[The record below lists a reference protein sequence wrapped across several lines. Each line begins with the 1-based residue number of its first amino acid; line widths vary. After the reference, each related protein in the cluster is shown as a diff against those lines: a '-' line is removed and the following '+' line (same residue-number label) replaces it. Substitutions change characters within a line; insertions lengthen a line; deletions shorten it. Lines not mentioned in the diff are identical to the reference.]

1 MIRWLASEKRLTGQ
15 RPERDARTRN
25 QSGKTRDSRLK
36 TQGLVNFFD
45 MLYSSSPLSKCF
57 AIVMTLFLPVVIRK
71 STKGHLLW
79 YWRSYF
85 SPACICICMRKSI
98 KWHLVLNW
106 RCDYSPIC
114 LLLVFICAHLYHF
127 VSLNPIKVDLFGHA
141 GLFLSLISK
150 HLLCSNFFHRS
161 SNPSK
166 KHNWGSS
173 SSFSIK
179 RWSF

>member
-1 MIRWLASEKRLTGQ
+1 MVGEWKETDWAETR
-15 RPERDARTRN
+15 ERDARTRN
-25 QSGKTRDSRLK
+25 QSGKTRDSLRN

-45 MLYSSSPLSKCF
+45 ISLCSSSPLSKCF

-106 RCDYSPIC
+106 MCDYSPIC

-179 RWSF
+179 QWSF